1 MCRYNMSFNDAVM
14 NELRPHFK
22 DEESLLVWL
31 EVNMDHLMREYI
43 ARFKK
48 TNIDGEQLLRKLN
61 THSRAGL
68 VLKMRQM
75 VYSSKDFNV
84 VDFCRDS
91 AKYASI
97 MAFAAPNVK

>member
-43 ARFKK
+43 ARFKRP
-48 TNIDGEQLLRKLN
+48 NIDGEQLLRTAGFLQLN
-61 THSRAGL
+61 GILGKQEASFSWENLREDA
-68 VLKMRQM
+68 
-75 VYSSKDFNV
+75 YSD
-84 VDFCRDS
+84 
-91 AKYASI
+91 KYGI
-97 MAFAAPNVK
+97 

>member
-43 ARFKK
+43 ARFKRP
-48 TNIDGEQLLRKLN
+48 NIDGEQL
-61 THSRAGL
+61 
-68 VLKMRQM
+68 Q
-75 VYSSKDFNV
+75 
-84 VDFCRDS
+84 
-91 AKYASI
+91 
-97 MAFAAPNVK
+97 

>member
-43 ARFKK
+43 ARFKDL
-48 TNIDGEQLLRKLN
+48 ILMG
-61 THSRAGL
+61 
-68 VLKMRQM
+68 
-75 VYSSKDFNV
+75 SS
-84 VDFCRDS
+84 CLES
-91 AKYASI
+91 
-97 MAFAAPNVK
+97 

>member
-43 ARFKK
+43 ARFK
-48 TNIDGEQLLRKLN
+48 RPKLN
-61 THSRAGL
+61 GILGKQGASFSWENLREDA
-68 VLKMRQM
+68 
-75 VYSSKDFNV
+75 YSD
-84 VDFCRDS
+84 
-91 AKYASI
+91 KYGI
-97 MAFAAPNVK
+97 

>member
-43 ARFKK
+43 ARFKRP
-48 TNIDGEQLLRKLN
+48 NIDGWTISCVN
-61 THSRAGL
+61 TSQGL
-68 VLKMRQM
+68 KDLILME
-75 VYSSKDFNV
+75 SS
-84 VDFCRDS
+84 CLGS
-91 AKYASI
+91 
-97 MAFAAPNVK
+97 

>member
-43 ARFKK
+43 ARFKRP
-48 TNIDGEQLLRKLN
+48 NIDGEQLLRKLN
-61 THSRAGL
+61 TLPNTSAGFL
-68 VLKMRQM
+68 QQVSHGKICVRMHIQTSTAYES
-75 VYSSKDFNV
+75 V
-84 VDFCRDS
+84 
-91 AKYASI
+91 
-97 MAFAAPNVK
+97 P